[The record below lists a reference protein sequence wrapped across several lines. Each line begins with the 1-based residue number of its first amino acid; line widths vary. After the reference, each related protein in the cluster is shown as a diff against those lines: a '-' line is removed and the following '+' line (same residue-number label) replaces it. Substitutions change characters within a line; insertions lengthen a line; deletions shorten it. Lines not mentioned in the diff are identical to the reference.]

1 MANSGFRDI
10 RCIVFDIDDTLYL
23 ERDYVRSGFEAIG
36 RVTCESFGKK
46 CWELF
51 EQGVR
56 GNTFDVARQYFA
68 HLPLPETKILVDI
81 YREHQPNIRMCEDAA
96 CYFKQFHWIPSAI
109 ITDGPLV
116 SQQKK
121 VAALGLDKLISSS
134 SIIYTAQTG
143 YPKPN
148 QDAFKRIE
156 RIFECFP
163 EQCLYVADNP
173 MKDFQAPY
181 QRGWFTYRIRRPQ
194 SLHYEEATPSYVTT
208 ESESFP
214 KFF

>member
-1 MANSGFRDI
+1 MASSAFRDT

-23 ERDYVRSGFEAIG
+23 KRDYVRSGFAAIG
-36 RVTCESFGKK
+36 RVTYEAFGQK

-56 GNTFDVARQYFA
+56 GNTFDVARESFR
-68 HLPLPETKILVDI
+68 HVPLPETRILVDI
-81 YREHQPNIRMCEDAA
+81 YREHRPTIQMCEDAML
-96 CYFKQFHWIPSAI
+96 YFRQLRWIPSAI
-109 ITDGPLV
+109 ITDGPLI
-116 SQQKK
+116 SQQRK
-121 VAALGLDKLISSS
+121 VEALGLDKIISASNM
-134 SIIYTAQTG
+134 IYTAATG

-181 QRGWFTYRIRRPQ
+181 QRGWYTYRIRRPN
-194 SLHYEEATPSYVTT
+194 SLHYFEPTPSFVNA
-208 ESESFP
+208 ESEEFP
-214 KFF
+214 AFF